1 MLEQELKLTAPRP
14 EVLDD
19 VLESLYVRQHSTGSP
34 LPAVRFLAIYY
45 DTRDDSLRKAKC
57 SFRARLEGRVF
68 RAAFKSAGETS
79 DGLFRHQ
86 EYETVIDGWLDN
98 VSQVPESELKDAL
111 LGLVDPNEV
120 LIPRVRV
127 DMQRRIMDL
136 EIGETH
142 IELVADQGVI
152 TANDREHALFELE
165 LELKQ
170 GDIAQIVAM
179 GETLKSNFSLVP
191 SRLTKHQIGLGL
203 WQSD

>member
-19 VLESLYVRQHSTGSP
+19 VLESLHVRQYTTGSP
-34 LPAVRFLAIYY
+34 PPPVRFLAIYY
-45 DTRDDSLRKAKC
+45 DTRDDSLKKAKC
-57 SFRARLEGRVF
+57 SFRARLEGSVF
-68 RAAFKSAGETS
+68 RAAFKSAGETV

-86 EYETVIDGWLDN
+86 EHETVIDGWLDN
-98 VSQVPESELKDAL
+98 VSQVPESELKEAL
-111 LGLVDPNEV
+111 LGLLDPNEA

-136 EIGETH
+136 EIGETQ

-152 TANDREHALFELE
+152 AANDREHALFELE

-170 GDIAQIVAM
+170 GDVGQIVAM
-179 GETLKSNFSLVP
+179 GEALKLNFPLVP

-203 WQSD
+203 WQTG